1 MSIVTKRNE
10 ELLDGRTLE
19 EYAEAMLREI
29 KDDLFDWMDEELDD
43 IDAQAHEVIKMMAQ
57 LYNEKNNR

>member
-19 EYAEAMLREI
+19 EYAKVILREI
-29 KDDLFDWMDEELDD
+29 KDDLFDMGEELDNL
-43 IDAQAHEVIKMMAQ
+43 DAQAYEVIKMMAQ
-57 LYNEKNNR
+57 LYNEKNNK